1 MITTTI
7 ESHGYGDT
15 GIYADRVTRVLKKRY
30 RLEEIA
36 EQKNIENIYV
46 SVWNFEHRSVS
57 VYLDGKHYDF
67 KKLEWLKNRL
77 PKKQIKKSIWQKIK
91 EILLCM

>member
-1 MITTTI
+1 MIITTI

-15 GIYADRVTRVLKKRY
+15 GIYADRVARILKKRY

-36 EQKNIENIYV
+36 EQKNLESIYI
-46 SVWNFEHRSVS
+46 SVWNFEHRSVD
-57 VYLDGKHYDF
+57 VYLNGKYYDF

-77 PKKQIKKSIWQKIK
+77 PKNRLKRQYGK
-91 EILLCM
+91 E